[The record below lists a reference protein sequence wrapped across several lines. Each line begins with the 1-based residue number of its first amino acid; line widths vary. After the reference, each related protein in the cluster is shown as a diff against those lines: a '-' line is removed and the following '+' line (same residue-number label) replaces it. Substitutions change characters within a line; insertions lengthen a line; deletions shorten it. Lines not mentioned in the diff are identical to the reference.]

1 MGACAVPPLV
11 TPLFEAGVVVVP
23 CFAEVAGVV
32 VVGEVFAGPLI
43 PGAGCCS
50 HDAGDRPGDG
60 FKSFDDLYASI
71 SSTPAGVLEISGRYQ
86 IAFGLELFPSF
97 TTVFS
102 RNARKDGSL

>member
-1 MGACAVPPLV
+1 MLVPPLATAV
-11 TPLFEAGVVVVP
+11 PEGVLLAG
-23 CFAEVAGVV
+23 A

-50 HDAGDRPGDG
+50 HGAGDRPGDG

-102 RNARKDGSL
+102 KNARKDGSL